1 MNTVRSRA
9 VMWFGTSIESS
20 QWASGGMEGA
30 GNRER
35 RLEEGGDA
43 AAGGGSRGA
52 PAELMSPIP
61 ESISSF
67 TFPRDAQPR
76 ELFYGNPS

>member
-1 MNTVRSRA
+1 MNKVRSRA

-35 RLEEGGDA
+35 RLEEGGDEA
-43 AAGGGSRGA
+43 AGA
-52 PAELMSPIP
+52 PAELISPIP
-61 ESISSF
+61 EPISSF

-76 ELFYGNPS
+76 E